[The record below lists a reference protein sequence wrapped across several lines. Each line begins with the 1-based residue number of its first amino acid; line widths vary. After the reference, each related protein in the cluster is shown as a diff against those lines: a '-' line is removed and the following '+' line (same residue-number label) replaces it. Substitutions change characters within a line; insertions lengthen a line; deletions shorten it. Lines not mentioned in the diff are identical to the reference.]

1 MTYAQMIF
9 LAALAY
15 VAIVAVIGH
24 YRSRKSIFAEL
35 DTFAFALFVGVVPV
49 ALAFCIAWTWV
60 HLGHVK

>member
-15 VAIVAVIGH
+15 IAAVAVVG
-24 YRSRKSIFAEL
+24 YRRSRKSIFAEL

-49 ALAFCIAWTWV
+49 MLAFCLAWLWIY
-60 HLGHVK
+60 LGHVK